1 MSCLKSSFRLSKK
14 ISFIKNAWS
23 SFAFMETPENIQINM
38 YAVKFQPRRRQIVV
52 EQGVAKHFDPR
63 A

>member
-1 MSCLKSSFRLSKK
+1 
-14 ISFIKNAWS
+14 
-23 SFAFMETPENIQINM
+23 METPENIQINM

-63 A
+63 AEFATAWALEGQKLLSS